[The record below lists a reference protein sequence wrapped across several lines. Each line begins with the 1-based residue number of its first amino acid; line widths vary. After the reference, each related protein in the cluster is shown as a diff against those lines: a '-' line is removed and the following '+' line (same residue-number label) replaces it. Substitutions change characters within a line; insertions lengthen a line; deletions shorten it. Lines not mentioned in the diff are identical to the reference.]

1 MCPVVY
7 QVFANNIWRST
18 RSIRAVSRAPSLRL
32 RGARNVS
39 TLPENP
45 HIYVH
50 KHPLDPSKS
59 LLSLLPTEPATP
71 QLAIGTTTA
80 FPVTPNNFTS
90 NPSFLTILSSVYAT
104 HATSDPYV
112 VQQASVFASPG
123 GSFLQP
129 SSNASSDGSG
139 GANHQGGAGGAGH
152 GGWIHIS
159 DLRNPPDYG
168 RIAWP
173 EDIMGSVEVDG
184 RGQFSDGAWQDSGTY
199 RIVTR
204 EGILGMTDFMRGK
217 MVERLQELEREIKQK
232 S

>member
-1 MCPVVY
+1 MCPVLY
-7 QVFANNIWRST
+7 QMLANNLVRST
-18 RSIRAVSRAPSLRL
+18 RRIRPASRFPILRL
-32 RGARNVS
+32 RGARHAS

-50 KHPLDPSKS
+50 RHPLDPSKR
-59 LLSLLPTEPATP
+59 LLSLLPTEPATL
-71 QLAIGTTTA
+71 QLAIGTCNVL
-80 FPVTPNNFTS
+80 PPTPQNFET
-90 NPSFLTILSSVYAT
+90 NPNFLPILSSVFAT

-112 VQQASVFASPG
+112 QSQASVYASPG
-123 GSFLQP
+123 GMDLSGP
-129 SSNASSDGSG
+129 DDGAG

-173 EDIMGSVEVDG
+173 EDILGSVEVDG
-184 RGQFSDGAWQDSGTY
+184 NGRFAGGTGGWQDSGTY
-199 RIVTR
+199 RVVTR
-204 EGILGMTDFMRGK
+204 EGILGLTDYMRGK
-217 MVERLQELEREIKQK
+217 MVEKLQELERQIKQN